1 MASTVAFS
9 ASPAFLTITAAA
21 SNESRAMYTEKTT
34 ERKVA
39 KPGVSDAVAATSQ
52 AETTSMTP
60 QKPPPLICPNTHWLS
75 QIWVVFS
82 VVKKEAIKRL
92 APAAASMVAPPESN
106 RVDRACFSRAYA
118 MLNSSSQVG
127 TMSSA

>member
-1 MASTVAFS
+1 MASIVAFS

-60 QKPPPLICPNTHWLS
+60 QNHRPLYAQTPWLS

-82 VVKKEAIKRL
+82 VVKKEASKRL

-106 RVDRACFSRAYA
+106 RVDRACF
-118 MLNSSSQVG
+118 
-127 TMSSA
+127 